1 MHKNR
6 TYLELRFFGQ
16 AGLAAGHSNPALQ
29 LFEAVYILI
38 QYDFKGLVSF
48 FYINTKEF
56 ISNSLRDN

>member
-6 TYLELRFFGQ
+6 AHLKLRFFGQ
-16 AGLAAGHSNPALQ
+16 AGLAAGHSSPALQ
-29 LFEAVYILI
+29 LFEAAYILI

-56 ISNSLRDN
+56 LSELFL